1 MPLKI
6 YNTMTRRI
14 DEIIPGGI
22 KKNRPEDYPPVTI
35 YSCGPTVY
43 SYAHIGNFR
52 TFISNDFLRRYLKF
66 RGFRVDHAMNI
77 TDVDDKTI
85 KGSIQEGITLP
96 EYTGKYTK
104 IFYEDLKTLNIET
117 VEHNPK
123 ATESIDEMIN
133 ILKKIDSNGILYEKE
148 GSLYFNIAK
157 FPDYGKLSLLDR
169 REIKTGMSFDADEY
183 EKEDVRDF
191 ALWKAPKENEPFWDT
206 PFGPG
211 RPGWHIECSA
221 MIRKIFGTTI
231 DIHTGGVDLIF
242 PHHENEI
249 AQSEAAYGE
258 TFVRHWIHTEHLLV
272 DGAKMSKSAG
282 NFYTLRDLLEK
293 GYSPRS
299 IRYLLMSAHYR
310 KQLNFTLDGI
320 TQADQALE
328 RIDNFIARLKDRK
341 GIEGD
346 NPETGKITDGL
357 IHDFTETVDNDLNVS
372 GGLGVFFEFIHR
384 VNSMISE
391 DRISENDSVKILDAV
406 RRLDQVFGFIFHGA
420 VEDEDADKERI
431 DLLVNER
438 IQAKKDKQFARAD
451 EIRELL
457 KNEGIILEDTKDGT
471 RWKRKK

>member
-1 MPLKI
+1 MSLRI
-6 YNTMTRRI
+6 YNTLTRKI
-14 DEIIPGGI
+14 DELIPGGI
-22 KKNRPEDYPPVTI
+22 KKDRPEDYPPVTI

-66 RGFRVDHAMNI
+66 RGYRVDHAMNI

-85 KGSIQEGITLP
+85 KGALQEGVSLA
-96 EYTGKYTK
+96 EYTEKYTK

-133 ILKKIDSNGILYEKE
+133 ILKNIDSKGILYSKE
-148 GSLYFNIAK
+148 GSLYFNIGK

-169 REIKTGMSFDADEY
+169 REIKTGVSFDADEY

-191 ALWKAPKENEPFWDT
+191 ALWKAPKENEPFWET
-206 PFGPG
+206 PYGPG

-221 MIRKIFGTTI
+221 MIRKIFGATI

-249 AQSEAAYGE
+249 AQSEAAYGD

-282 NFYTLRDLLEK
+282 NFYTLRDLLDK

-299 IRYLLMSAHYR
+299 IRYLLMSAQYR

-320 TQADQALE
+320 SQADQALE
-328 RIDNFIARLKDRK
+328 RIDNFIVRLKDRK
-341 GIEGD
+341 GTAGADPEIE
-346 NPETGKITDGL
+346 KITEGM
-357 IHDFTETVDNDLNVS
+357 IRDFIETVDNDLNVS
-372 GGLGVFFEFIHR
+372 GGLGVFFEFIHKI
-384 VNSMISE
+384 NSMISE
-391 DRISENDSVKILDAV
+391 NRISEKDSETILDAV
-406 RRLDQVFGFIFHGA
+406 MRLDRVFGFIFSGTPEN
-420 VEDEDADKERI
+420 EDPDKERI
-431 DLLVNER
+431 DLLVQER
-438 IQAKKDKQFARAD
+438 IQAKKDRQFARAD